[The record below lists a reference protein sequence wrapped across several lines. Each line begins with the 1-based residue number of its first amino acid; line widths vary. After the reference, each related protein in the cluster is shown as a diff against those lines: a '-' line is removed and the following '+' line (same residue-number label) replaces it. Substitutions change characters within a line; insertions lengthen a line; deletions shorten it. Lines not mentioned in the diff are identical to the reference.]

1 MEIVIGKIRI
11 SEGQMMKKKVLVF
24 YGLNLLIT
32 VFFALLFGGILGSIG
47 GNEMMLGLLVVLGV
61 QLSPFVTTMIFRK
74 IYKQKMEYT
83 YEFNKYSIIAC
94 VLPIFLVV
102 ISAFVLSLS
111 GISYVK
117 TEFKGT
123 ILIVAILITLAGAYT
138 EEFGWRGCLL
148 HIIETEHTPFV
159 SSLFVGVLWGIW
171 HFIKIS
177 SVGVVGF
184 LLFIPTIMLFSVLM
198 TYIFHKSN
206 KSLVNMVVFHS
217 FINLTNIFMIYNREG
232 KALYVALFSV
242 QSAVIFLIFLND
254 RSYFRLKTNQ

>member
-1 MEIVIGKIRI
+1 MDDEK
-11 SEGQMMKKKVLVF
+11 EGVSFLWIKSLD
-24 YGLNLLIT
+24 YS
-32 VFFALLFGGILGSIG
+32 FFALLFGGILGSVG
-47 GNEMMLGLLVVLGV
+47 GNEMMLGLLVVVGV

-111 GISYVK
+111 GVSYVK

-123 ILIVAILITLAGAYT
+123 ILIVAILTTLAGSYT

-148 HIIETEHTPFV
+148 HIIETEYTPFV

-171 HFIKIS
+171 HFVKIS

-206 KSLVNMVVFHS
+206 KSLVNMVIFHS

-232 KALYVALFSV
+232 NAFYVALFSV

>member
-1 MEIVIGKIRI
+1 
-11 SEGQMMKKKVLVF
+11 
-24 YGLNLLIT
+24 
-32 VFFALLFGGILGSIG
+32 
-47 GNEMMLGLLVVLGV
+47 
-61 QLSPFVTTMIFRK
+61 
-74 IYKQKMEYT
+74 MEYT

-111 GISYVK
+111 GVSYVK

-123 ILIVAILITLAGAYT
+123 ILIVAILTTLAGSYT

-148 HIIETEHTPFV
+148 HIIETEYTPFV

-171 HFIKIS
+171 HFVKIS

-206 KSLVNMVVFHS
+206 KSLVNMVIFHS
-217 FINLTNIFMIYNREG
+217 FINLTNIFMIYNREVN
-232 KALYVALFSV
+232 AFYVALFSV